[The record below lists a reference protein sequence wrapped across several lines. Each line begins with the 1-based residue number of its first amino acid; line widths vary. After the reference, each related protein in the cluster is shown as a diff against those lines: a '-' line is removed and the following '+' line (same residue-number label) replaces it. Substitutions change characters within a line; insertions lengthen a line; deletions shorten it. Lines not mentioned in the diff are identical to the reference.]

1 MNTSFPPAE
10 FDENPERPISIGTA
24 TEQLLGGGTL
34 SYELTCQVFESM
46 MTGRVDHAEIGA
58 LLGILA
64 TRVPTGNEI
73 AGAAAIMRK
82 HVRLVDTSVDRNSLL
97 DTAGTGG
104 APKTF
109 NVSTAA
115 AIVAAAGGANVA
127 KHGNKS
133 RTGRGSAELLQ
144 GLGVNIQAPLEVQTR
159 CLDEF
164 GVCFCFAPNHHPATK
179 HVMPVRKALGFPT
192 IFNLLG
198 PLTNPVQ
205 AGRQLMGV
213 YAEEFLAPVAEAFQE
228 LGTVHSIV
236 MHSEDGLDEISISAA
251 TRGYEISGNEIQP
264 FYCEPEQFGFERVG
278 RMLVTANSLPESIQ
292 MVQNVLNGKDVGP
305 VRNMV
310 LMSSGV
316 SLHLCGIADSVE
328 DGVKHAK
335 DLVVGGKAQEVL
347 EKLVAYTSVE

>member
-1 MNTSFPPAE
+1 MSTSFPPAE
-10 FDENPERPISIGTA
+10 FDENPDRPISIGEA
-24 TEQLLGGGTL
+24 TKRLLEGGTL

-46 MTGRVDHAEIGA
+46 MTGRVHHAEIGA

-64 TRVPTGNEI
+64 TRLPTSDEI
-73 AGAAAIMRK
+73 AGAATIMRK
-82 HVRLVDTSVDRNSLL
+82 HVREVETSVDRSIIL

-115 AIVAAAGGANVA
+115 AIVAAAGGAKVA

-133 RTGRGSAELLQ
+133 RTGRGSAELLE
-144 GLGVNIQAPLEVQTR
+144 GLGVNIHASLEVQTQ
-159 CLDEF
+159 CLDKF

-213 YAEEFLAPVAEAFQE
+213 YGAQFLTPVAEAFRE

-236 MHSEDGLDEISISAA
+236 MHSEDGLDEISVSAR
-251 TRGYEISGNEIQP
+251 TRGYEVRGNEIQP
-264 FYCEPEQFGFERVG
+264 FCCEPEQFGFERVD
-278 RMLVTANSLPESIQ
+278 RSLVTTHTLSESIEL
-292 MVQNVLNGKDVGP
+292 VRRILNGKEIGP
-305 VRNMV
+305 ALNMV
-310 LMSSGV
+310 LMSSGA
-316 SLHLCGIADSVE
+316 SLYLCGLSDSLE
-328 DGVKHAK
+328 SGVREAEV
-335 DLVVGGKAQEVL
+335 LIRSGKAQEIL
-347 EKLVAYTSVE
+347 ENLVTYTSTG